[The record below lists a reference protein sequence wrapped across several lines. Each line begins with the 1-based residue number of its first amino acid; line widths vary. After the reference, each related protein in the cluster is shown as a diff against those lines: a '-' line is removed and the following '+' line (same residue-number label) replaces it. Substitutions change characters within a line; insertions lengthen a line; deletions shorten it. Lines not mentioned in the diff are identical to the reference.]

1 MKMFLTKRESKMDDV
16 IKTYKCVKEY
26 VQREFLGNKV
36 VAFNPNKLY
45 KSKNGIIIDERGNQ
59 HFADVLSSK
68 GYIDEVKTDVPDYY
82 YVEMKDDG
90 SLGFVVKSAKWG
102 QKTTDELYRM
112 TNGNMF
118 FKKEDAEAHA
128 AYLDSGSL
136 RNLIGT
142 DAESKEDIREDELA
156 DSAE

>member
-1 MKMFLTKRESKMDDV
+1 MDSV
-16 IKTYKCVKEY
+16 INKYICVKEY

-36 VAFNPNKLY
+36 TALVPNKVY
-45 KSKNGIIIDERGNQ
+45 KSVNGIIRDERGNQ

-82 YVEMKDDG
+82 YVEMTDDG

-112 TNGNMF
+112 KNGNMF
-118 FKKEDAEAHA
+118 LKKDDAEAHA
-128 AYLDSGSL
+128 AYLDSEAL
-136 RNLIGT
+136 RNLIGS

-156 DSAE
+156 DAAE